1 MIIMAA
7 VSPEFF
13 NSAGKRKTLV
23 AECQGIK
30 WPESRRSG
38 APKANTVVCGNARA
52 LVVVLAVVHEFESTP
67 SRKKTVLHL
76 NE

>member
-1 MIIMAA
+1 MAA

-52 LVVVLAVVHEFESTP
+52 LSLSWLSCTSSSQRRVA
-67 SRKKTVLHL
+67 KKQCFT
-76 NE
+76 